1 MNYKYSIQINFGLE
15 TDHPNY
21 KQLSQAM
28 LAWAEG
34 LWNVSDKQ
42 VQECLISFKITWPEA
57 IDEANEWLRREMQNE
72 VLSQVN
78 DVKFSCITYQYDLS
92 LSAQSPICARFLSY
106 DGTRFIPQISDNNP
120 YK

>member
-21 KQLSQAM
+21 K
-28 LAWAEG
+28 
-34 LWNVSDKQ
+34 KQ

-72 VLSQVN
+72 ILSQVN

-92 LSAQSPICARFLSY
+92 LSAQSPICARFLDY